1 VRQGLL
7 RLDQRLFEAAARHR
21 NPPFDAVLPRLT
33 SSADHGLLWYGVS
46 AVLAA
51 SGHRR
56 AAALGL
62 TSLAVASSVANVP
75 AKLAARRGRP
85 QLHPVPVPRRLM
97 RQPTTSSFP
106 SGHSAS
112 AGAFALGVSLEEPK
126 LAVPVGLLAAGV
138 AYGRVHTGVHYPGD
152 VVAGL
157 ALGAASALAVR
168 RVWPARPQ
176 EPAGSVV
183 AERVPALTDG
193 AGLVVVINTGGGSAD
208 QADEVEKLLAE
219 KLPRAEVVRAEDD
232 IDKVLRDAAGR
243 ATVLG
248 AMGGDG
254 TLNCAAGIALEA
266 GLPLAVFPGGT
277 LNHFAADLGVSSAE
291 EVVDALQDGSA
302 VDVAVGSADPDG
314 DGLYFLNTFALGV
327 YPDLVRERERH
338 EKRLGKWPAMVLAT
352 IKVLREAEPVEVE
365 VEGTPRTLWTL
376 FAGNGFYHPPGFVPT
391 WRERLDEGSID
402 IRIVDAS
409 KRFAR
414 TRLVLAVL
422 GGTLARSRVY
432 EQRVVGRIGIDAGER
447 VAIARDGEVDKG
459 PGRMLL
465 RAAAKP
471 LVVYRPRQSS

>member
-1 VRQGLL
+1 MRSGLA
-7 RLDQRLFEAAARHR
+7 RLDQRLFEAAARHH

-33 SSADHGLLWYGVS
+33 SSADHGLLWYGVA

-51 SGHRR
+51 TGRRR
-56 AAALGL
+56 AAARGL
-62 TSLAVASSVANVP
+62 ASLAVASSVANIP
-75 AKLAARRGRP
+75 AKLATRRRRP
-85 QLHPVPVPRRLM
+85 QLHPVPVPRRLLH
-97 RQPTTSSFP
+97 QPTTSSFP

-112 AGAFALGVSLEEPK
+112 AGAFALGVALEDPK
-126 LAVPVGLLAAGV
+126 VAVPVGLLAAGV

-176 EPAGSVV
+176 EPAGCAT
-183 AERVPALTDG
+183 AEDAPALTDG
-193 AGLVVVINTGGGSAD
+193 AGLVLVVNQGGGSAD

-219 KLPRAEVVRAEDD
+219 KLPRAEVVRADD
-232 IDKVLRDAAGR
+232 DVAQVLRDAAAR

-254 TLNCAAGIALEA
+254 TISCAAAVALEA

-277 LNHFAADLGVSSAE
+277 LNHFAADLGVSTPE
-291 EVVDALQDGSA
+291 EVLEALQQGSA
-302 VDVAVGSADPDG
+302 VEVSVASAAPDG
-314 DGLYFLNTFALGV
+314 EGLYFLNTFALGV
-327 YPDLVRERERH
+327 YPELVRERERH

-352 IKVLREAEPVEVE
+352 ARVLREAEPVEVE
-365 VEGTPRTLWTL
+365 VEGSTRRLWTL
-376 FAGNGFYHPPGFVPT
+376 FAGNGFYHPPGFVPA

-409 KRFAR
+409 RRFAR

-432 EQRVVGRIGIDAGER
+432 EQRVVGRLRLDAGEA
-447 VAIARDGEVDKG
+447 VPIARDGEAGKG

-465 RAAAKP
+465 RAAATP

>member
-1 VRQGLL
+1 MRSGLS
-7 RLDQRLFEAAARHR
+7 RLDQRLFEAAARHH

-33 SSADHGLLWYGVS
+33 RSADHGRLWYGVA

-51 SGHRR
+51 TGHRR
-56 AAALGL
+56 AAARGL
-62 TSLAVASSVANVP
+62 ASLTVASSVANIP
-75 AKLAARRGRP
+75 AKLATRRQRP

-112 AGAFALGVSLEEPK
+112 AGAFALGVALEEPK
-126 LAVPVGLLAAGV
+126 VAVPVGLLAAGV

-176 EPAGSVV
+176 APAGSVT
-183 AERVPALTDG
+183 ADDVPALPDG
-193 AGLVVVINTGGGSAD
+193 AGLVLVINSGGGSAD

-219 KLPRAEVVRAEDD
+219 RLPRAEVVRASDD
-232 IDKVLRDAAGR
+232 LVEVLRDAASR

-254 TLNCAAGIALEA
+254 TLNCAATIALEK

-277 LNHFAADLGVSSAE
+277 LNHFAADLGVSSPE
-291 EVVDALQDGSA
+291 EVVEALQQGSA
-302 VDVAVGSADPDG
+302 IDVAVGSAAADG
-314 DGLYFLNTFALGV
+314 EGLYFLNTFALGV

-338 EKRLGKWPAMVLAT
+338 EGRLGKWPAMVLAT
-352 IKVLREAEPVEVE
+352 FRVLRDAEPVEVE
-365 VEGTPRTLWTL
+365 VEGTKRTLWTL

-409 KRFAR
+409 RRFAR
-414 TRLVLAVL
+414 TRLALAVL

-432 EQRVVGRIGIDAGER
+432 EQRVVGRIGLDAGESVR
-447 VAIARDGEVDKG
+447 IARDGEVDKG